1 MYQSMENLS
10 NAVCKNNNL
19 LPKTVTAAKPI
30 PNGHKQAT
38 TVTKK
43 PAKVNIDNVINN
55 ANEEPTPSGYLNNLT
70 QEISSSQERIDNINK
85 ILIGCRKFEEMA
97 ESSQTDKV
105 VNKTVAV
112 VPEVQSLTKRS
123 PRNSIL
129 PYSVFEDYLLF
140 KCYLDKPSDNV
151 KPAVRTR
158 QSGHLGNESNC

>member
-1 MYQSMENLS
+1 MENLS

-19 LPKTVTAAKPI
+19 LSKTVTAEKPT

-38 TVTKK
+38 TITKNPK
-43 PAKVNIDNVINN
+43 PQMNIDNVINN
-55 ANEEPTPSGYLNNLT
+55 ANEEPKPSGYLNNLT

-85 ILIGCRKFEEMA
+85 TLIGCRKFEEMA
-97 ESSQTDKV
+97 ESLQTDKV
-105 VNKTVAV
+105 VNKTVTV
-112 VPEVQSLTKRS
+112 IPEVLSLTKRS